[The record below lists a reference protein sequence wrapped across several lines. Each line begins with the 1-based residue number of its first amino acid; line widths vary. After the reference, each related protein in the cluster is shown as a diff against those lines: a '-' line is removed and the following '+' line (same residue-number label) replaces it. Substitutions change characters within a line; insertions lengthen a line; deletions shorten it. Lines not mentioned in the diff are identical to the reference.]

1 MTAQQLSWHRELF
14 TLYTLRCSKKAGLI
28 TRAMQAS
35 ARIDLS
41 THNFT
46 LLHPQLKQCCN
57 WLHKNRNL
65 WIPTAKWT
73 LGPSS
78 ERSRTTHLYPFIHSE
93 LVSKCRSCKQLKIES
108 TCKQMYIRRCRTIQ
122 RCKQLVH
129 VQTMT
134 SYLLLFCLASAS

>member
-78 ERSRTTHLYPFIHSE
+78 EHSE

-108 TCKQMYIRRCRTIQ
+108 TCKQMYIRRCRTIR

-134 SYLLLFCLASAS
+134 SHLVLFCLASAS